1 MSANLL
7 GKLPLELLLKI
18 YSSLDLNDQV
28 RFSSAARHLRE
39 IAIHQGHLFRAI
51 SVAIRDEVA
60 SISALVVAKRYGHLV
75 RELRLVVGPPP
86 CRGSDCD
93 CGQASAD
100 DEGLE
105 DDDSDD
111 PTLPDM
117 ALTLIRIS
125 SPQDGT
131 RFPGLE
137 KLVIQFPDTVA
148 FGPHHESLYFGRNRH
163 KDGLERLPYRFSIYL
178 PPVVISEIGRY
189 ELNLVLSRV
198 DSFELSVFGEECILS
213 QDNYR
218 NFFNHFPSGIFDQL
232 SSVKSL
238 KFHGSP
244 HAPLG
249 ILDSNYEGLEQ
260 TPPLP
265 DALARSVFHMP
276 FLEKLELSNVAV
288 GQQLENLF
296 YNYSKDPRKK
306 ALSLRLANV
315 CADAASTYTWARFFS
330 RLVELRVVIHRFEL
344 VAKGDSTE
352 ALKRDDYTQYKVAEF
367 FTDANALLAS
377 NPSLRVFPYVHG
389 YYGIVSVHDAT
400 TARRLIEGEDQAAY
414 DAFMA
419 TVKVAAA
426 AAAAAAAS

>member
-60 SISALVVAKRYGHLV
+60 SISALVVAKR
-75 RELRLVVGPPP
+75 
-86 CRGSDCD
+86 DCD

-163 KDGLERLPYRFSIYL
+163 KDGLERLSRANDHMVDLVLGTLADPEHPTPHVKALSILHL

-198 DSFELSVFGEECILS
+198 DSFKLSIFGEECILS

-276 FLEKLELSNVAV
+276 FLEKLELSNVAI

-306 ALSLRLANV
+306 ALSLRPANV
-315 CADAASTYTWARFFS
+315 CADAASAYTWARFFS

-367 FTDANALLAS
+367 FTNFS
-377 NPSLRVFPYVHG
+377 PTPTPSWRRTPR
-389 YYGIVSVHDAT
+389 S
-400 TARRLIEGEDQAAY
+400 RRLIEGEDQAAY

>member
-28 RFSSAARHLRE
+28 CFSSAARHLRE

-111 PTLPDM
+111 LTLPDM

-125 SPQDGT
+125 NPQDGT

-163 KDGLERLPYRFSIYL
+163 KDGLERLSRANDHMVDLVLGTLADPEHPTPHVKALSILHL

-232 SSVKSL
+232 SSVKNL

-265 DALARSVFHMP
+265 DALARSVFHLP
-276 FLEKLELSNVAV
+276 FLEELELSNVAV

-296 YNYSKDPRKK
+296 YNYSRDPRK
-306 ALSLRLANV
+306 
-315 CADAASTYTWARFFS
+315 
-330 RLVELRVVIHRFEL
+330 
-344 VAKGDSTE
+344 
-352 ALKRDDYTQYKVAEF
+352 
-367 FTDANALLAS
+367 
-377 NPSLRVFPYVHG
+377 
-389 YYGIVSVHDAT
+389 
-400 TARRLIEGEDQAAY
+400 
-414 DAFMA
+414 
-419 TVKVAAA
+419 KVAAA